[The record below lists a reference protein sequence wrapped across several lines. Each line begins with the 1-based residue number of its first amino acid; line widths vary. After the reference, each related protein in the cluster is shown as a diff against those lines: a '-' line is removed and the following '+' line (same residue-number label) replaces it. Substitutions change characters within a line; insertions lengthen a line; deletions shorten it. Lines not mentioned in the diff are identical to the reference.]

1 MCALNV
7 VKGMILFMTVK
18 SLNKKI
24 LIPICLLALISI
36 LTIYSALTYTSSEL
50 GNLALKQG
58 IWYVIG
64 IFLVGF
70 LIHMKNEY
78 LYRHT
83 IFLYILGNILLLGLL
98 LFAEPVNNS
107 KCWFTIP
114 GIGSIQP
121 SEFMKIFIML
131 MLATMIHNFRS
142 DYKNPSVKQEFIF
155 ILKTLVIVLIP
166 SILTF
171 LQPDTGAVI
180 IYFVIYFCMMFIS
193 GIRIRWFL
201 IALGIMIGLLAFIFG
216 IFFFQQKLFISL
228 FGTNLFYRFERIF
241 NWQSGTGLQLEN
253 ALAAIGSAG
262 FFGHGFNQTPIYFPE
277 SSTDF
282 IFAVYASNFG
292 FLGVALLLGIIIYL
306 DTQIVLLAKR
316 KILDTDKYILAG
328 ILGMLLFQQ
337 VQNIGM
343 TVGLLPIT
351 GITLPFISYG
361 GSSLLSYMILVG
373 IILNISMEKS
383 RHYKYR

>member
-1 MCALNV
+1 
-7 VKGMILFMTVK
+7 MTVK
-18 SLNKKI
+18 KLNKKI
-24 LIPICLLALISI
+24 LIPICLMAIISI
-36 LTIYSALTYTSSEL
+36 VTIYSALTYTSSEL
-50 GNLALKQG
+50 GNLALKQTL
-58 IWYVIG
+58 WYFIG
-64 IFLVGF
+64 ALLVAF

-83 IFLYILGNILLLGLL
+83 IFLYIVGNILLLGLL

-107 KCWFTIP
+107 KCWFSIP

-142 DYKNPSVKQEFIF
+142 DYKNPTLGQEFLF

-180 IYFVIYFCMMFIS
+180 IYFIIYFFMMFAS

-201 IALGIMIGLLAFIFG
+201 IAGGIVFLLLAIIFG
-216 IFFFQQKLFISL
+216 IFFLQQDLFINL
-228 FGTNLFYRFERIF
+228 FGTDLFYRFERIF

-262 FFGHGFNQTPIYFPE
+262 VFGHGFNQTPIYFPE

-282 IFAVYASNFG
+282 IFAVFASNFG
-292 FLGVALLLGIIIYL
+292 FLGVIILLGVIIYF

-316 KILDTDKYILAG
+316 KLLDTDKYILAG

-361 GSSLLSYMILVG
+361 GSSLLSYMIIIG
-373 IILNISMEKS
+373 IILNISTEKDK
-383 RHYKYR
+383 HYKYR

>member
-1 MCALNV
+1 
-7 VKGMILFMTVK
+7 MTVK
-18 SLNKKI
+18 RLNKKI
-24 LIPICLLALISI
+24 LIPICIMAIISI
-36 LTIYSALTYTSSEL
+36 ITIYSALTYTSSDQ
-50 GNLALKQG
+50 GNLALKQAL
-58 IWYVIG
+58 WYCIG
-64 IFLVGF
+64 ALLVAF

-83 IFLYILGNILLLGLL
+83 VFLYVFGNILLLGLL

-142 DYKNPSVKQEFIF
+142 DYKNPTLKQEFIF
-155 ILKTLVIVLIP
+155 ILKTLGIVLIP

-180 IYFVIYFCMMFIS
+180 IYFIIYFCMMFVS
-193 GIRIRWFL
+193 GIRIRWFV
-201 IALGIMIGLLAFIFG
+201 IAGGIVLVLLAFIFG
-216 IFFFQQKLFISL
+216 LFFLQQNLFIDL
-228 FGTNLFYRFERIF
+228 FGTDLFYRFERIF

-262 FFGHGFNQTPIYFPE
+262 LFGHGFNHTPIYFPE

-292 FLGVALLLGIIIYL
+292 LLGVIFLLGVIIYF
-306 DTQIVLLAKR
+306 DTNIILLAKR
-316 KILDTDKYILAG
+316 KLVDTDKYILAG

-361 GSSLLSYMILVG
+361 GSSLLSYMIIVG
-373 IILNISMEKS
+373 IILNISMEKA

>member
-1 MCALNV
+1 MTIKKLN
-7 VKGMILFMTVK
+7 M
-18 SLNKKI
+18 KI
-24 LIPICLLALISI
+24 LIPICIMAIISI
-36 LTIYSALTYTSSEL
+36 ITIYSALTYTSSEL

-58 IWYVIG
+58 LWYVIG
-64 IFLVGF
+64 ALLVAF

-83 IFLYILGNILLLGLL
+83 VFLYILGNILLVGLL

-121 SEFMKIFIML
+121 SEFMKIFLML

-142 DYKNPSVKQEFIF
+142 DYKNPTIKQEFIF

-166 SILTF
+166 SALTF

-180 IYFVIYFCMMFIS
+180 IYFIIYFCMMFVS

-201 IALGIMIGLLAFIFG
+201 IAGGVLLLLLATIFG
-216 IFFFQQKLFISL
+216 IYFFEQDLFIKL
-228 FGTNLFYRFERIF
+228 FGTDLFYRFERIF

-292 FLGVALLLGIIIYL
+292 LFGVIILLGVIIYF

-316 KILDTDKYILAG
+316 KLLDTDKYILAG

-337 VQNIGM
+337 IQNIGM
-343 TVGLLPIT
+343 TVGLFPIT

-373 IILNISMEKS
+373 VILNISMEKAK
-383 RHYKYR
+383 HYKYR

>member
-1 MCALNV
+1 
-7 VKGMILFMTVK
+7 MTIRK
-18 SLNKKI
+18 LNKKI
-24 LIPICLLALISI
+24 LIPICLMAVISI
-36 LTIYSALTYTSSEL
+36 VTIYSALTYTSSEL
-50 GNLALKQG
+50 GNLALKQAL
-58 IWYVIG
+58 WYFIG
-64 IFLVGF
+64 ALLVVF
-70 LIHMKNEY
+70 LIYMKNEY

-83 IFLYILGNILLLGLL
+83 TFLYIFGNILLLGLL

-107 KCWFTIP
+107 KCWFIIP

-142 DYKNPSVKQEFIF
+142 DYKNPTLKQEFIF
-155 ILKTLVIVLIP
+155 ILKTLGIVLIP

-171 LQPDTGAVI
+171 MQPDTGAVI
-180 IYFVIYFCMMFIS
+180 IYFIIYFCMMFAS
-193 GIRIRWFL
+193 GIRMRWFL
-201 IALGIMIGLLAFIFG
+201 IAFGTLLLLLGVIFG
-216 IFFFQQKLFISL
+216 IFFLQQDLFIDL
-228 FGTNLFYRFERIF
+228 FGTDLFYRFERIF

-282 IFAVYASNFG
+282 IFAVFASNFG
-292 FLGVALLLGIIIYL
+292 FLGVIILLSIIIYF
-306 DTQIVLLAKR
+306 DVEIILLAKR
-316 KILDTDKYILAG
+316 KLLDSDKYILAG

-337 VQNIGM
+337 IQNIGM

-361 GSSLLSYMILVG
+361 GSSLLSYMIIIG
-373 IILNISMEKS
+373 IILNISMEKA
-383 RHYKYR
+383 RNYKYR

>member
-1 MCALNV
+1 MI
-7 VKGMILFMTVK
+7 VKK
-18 SLNKKI
+18 LNKKI
-24 LIPICLLALISI
+24 LIPICMMAIISI
-36 LTIYSALTYTSSEL
+36 ITIYSALTYTSSEL

-58 IWYVIG
+58 IWYIVGIG
-64 IFLVGF
+64 LVAF

-83 IFLYILGNILLLGLL
+83 IFLYIFGNILLLGLL

-107 KCWFTIP
+107 KCWFSIP
-114 GIGSIQP
+114 GVGTIQP

-142 DYKNPSVKQEFIF
+142 DYKNPSVGQEFIF
-155 ILKTLVIVLIP
+155 ILKTLGIVLIP
-166 SILTF
+166 SVLTF

-180 IYFVIYFCMMFIS
+180 IYLIIYFCMMFAS

-201 IALGIMIGLLAFIFG
+201 IAGGVLALLLSSIFG
-216 IFFFQQKLFISL
+216 LFFLKQDLFIDL

-262 FFGHGFNQTPIYFPE
+262 IFGHGFNETPIYFPE

-282 IFAVYASNFG
+282 IFAVFASNFG
-292 FLGVALLLGIIIYL
+292 LFGVIILLGIIVYF
-306 DTQIVLLAKR
+306 DVQIILLAKR

-328 ILGMLLFQQ
+328 IVGMLLFQQ
-337 VQNIGM
+337 IQNIGM

-373 IILNISMEKS
+373 IILNISMEKEK
-383 RHYKYR
+383 HHKYT

>member
-1 MCALNV
+1 
-7 VKGMILFMTVK
+7 MTIK
-18 SLNKKI
+18 RLNKKI
-24 LIPICLLALISI
+24 LIPICMMAIISI
-36 LTIYSALTYTSSEL
+36 ITIYSALTYTSSEL
-50 GNLALKQG
+50 GNLALRQAL
-58 IWYVIG
+58 WYFIG
-64 IFLVGF
+64 AILVAF

-83 IFLYILGNILLLGLL
+83 IFLYIFGNILLLGLL

-107 KCWFTIP
+107 RCWFTIP

-180 IYFVIYFCMMFIS
+180 IYFIIYFCMMFIS

-201 IALGIMIGLLAFIFG
+201 IAGGVIILLLAIIFG
-216 IFFFQQKLFISL
+216 IFFLQQDLFIDI
-228 FGTNLFYRFERIF
+228 FGTDLFYRFERIF

-262 FFGHGFNQTPIYFPE
+262 LFGHGFNQTPIYFPE

-292 FLGVALLLGIIIYL
+292 LIGVFALLGIIIYF
-306 DTQIVLLAKR
+306 DVQIILLAKR
-316 KILDTDKYILAG
+316 KLVDTDKYILAG

-337 VQNIGM
+337 IQNIGM

-383 RHYKYR
+383 RNYRYR

>member
-1 MCALNV
+1 
-7 VKGMILFMTVK
+7 MTVK
-18 SLNKKI
+18 RLNKKI
-24 LIPICLLALISI
+24 LIPICIMAIISI
-36 LTIYSALTYTSSEL
+36 ITIYSALTYTSSDQ
-50 GNLALKQG
+50 GNLALKQAL
-58 IWYVIG
+58 WYCIG
-64 IFLVGF
+64 ALLVAFL
-70 LIHMKNEY
+70 LHMKNEY

-83 IFLYILGNILLLGLL
+83 VFLYVFGNILLLGLL

-142 DYKNPSVKQEFIF
+142 DYKNPTLKQEFIF
-155 ILKTLVIVLIP
+155 ILKTLGIVLIP

-180 IYFVIYFCMMFIS
+180 IYFIIYFCMMFVS
-193 GIRIRWFL
+193 GIRIRWFV
-201 IALGIMIGLLAFIFG
+201 IAGGIVLVLLAFIFG
-216 IFFFQQKLFISL
+216 LFFLQQNLFIDL
-228 FGTNLFYRFERIF
+228 FGTDLFYRFERIF

-262 FFGHGFNQTPIYFPE
+262 LFGHGFNHTPIYFPE

-292 FLGVALLLGIIIYL
+292 LLGVIFLLGVIIYF
-306 DTQIVLLAKR
+306 DTNIILLAKR
-316 KILDTDKYILAG
+316 KLVDTDKYILAG

-361 GSSLLSYMILVG
+361 GSSLLSYMIIVG
-373 IILNISMEKS
+373 IILNISMEKA

>member
-1 MCALNV
+1 
-7 VKGMILFMTVK
+7 MTIK
-18 SLNKKI
+18 RLNKKI
-24 LIPICLLALISI
+24 LIPLCIMAIISI
-36 LTIYSALTYTSSEL
+36 ITIYSALTYTSSEL
-50 GNLALKQG
+50 GNLALRQG
-58 IWYVIG
+58 LWYFIG
-64 IFLVGF
+64 ALLVAF

-83 IFLYILGNILLLGLL
+83 VFLYIFGNILLLGLL

-107 KCWFTIP
+107 RCWFTIP

-121 SEFMKIFIML
+121 SEFMKIFLML

-142 DYKNPSVKQEFIF
+142 DYKNPDLKQEFIF
-155 ILKTLVIVLIP
+155 ILKTLGIVLIP

-180 IYFVIYFCMMFIS
+180 IYFIIYFCMMFIS

-201 IALGIMIGLLAFIFG
+201 IAFGIVIVLICSIFG
-216 IFFFQQKLFISL
+216 IYFFNQDLFINL
-228 FGTNLFYRFERIF
+228 FGTDLFYRFERIF
-241 NWQSGTGLQLEN
+241 NWRSGTGLQLEN

-262 FFGHGFNQTPIYFPE
+262 LFGHGFNQTPIYFPE

-292 FLGVALLLGIIIYL
+292 LVGVLFLLGVIIYF
-306 DTQIVLLAKR
+306 DVQIVLLAKR
-316 KILDTDKYILAG
+316 KLVDTDKYILAG

-373 IILNISMEKS
+373 IILNISMEKAK
-383 RHYKYR
+383 HYKYR

>member
-1 MCALNV
+1 
-7 VKGMILFMTVK
+7 MTVK
-18 SLNKKI
+18 KLNKKI
-24 LIPICLLALISI
+24 LIPICIMAAISI
-36 LTIYSALTYTSSEL
+36 VTIYSALTYTSSEL
-50 GNLALKQG
+50 GNLALKQAL
-58 IWYVIG
+58 WYIIG
-64 IFLVGF
+64 SFLVAF

-83 IFLYILGNILLLGLL
+83 IFLYILGNLLLLGLL

-114 GIGSIQP
+114 GIGSLQP

-142 DYKNPSVKQEFIF
+142 DYTNPTLKQEFIF
-155 ILKTLVIVLIP
+155 ILKTLGIVLIP

-180 IYFVIYFCMMFIS
+180 IYFIIYFCMMFAS

-201 IALGIMIGLLAFIFG
+201 IAGGVFLLLLAIIFG
-216 IFFFQQKLFISL
+216 IFFLQQDLFINL
-228 FGTNLFYRFERIF
+228 FGTDLFYRFERIF

-262 FFGHGFNQTPIYFPE
+262 FFGHGFNHTPIYFPE

-292 FLGVALLLGIIIYL
+292 LLGVIILLTIIVYF
-306 DTQIVLLAKR
+306 DSQIILLAKR
-316 KILDTDKYILAG
+316 KLVDTDKYILAG

-361 GSSLLSYMILVG
+361 GSSLLSYMVIVG

>member
-1 MCALNV
+1 
-7 VKGMILFMTVK
+7 MTVK
-18 SLNKKI
+18 KLNKKI
-24 LIPICLLALISI
+24 LIPICIMAAISI
-36 LTIYSALTYTSSEL
+36 VTIYSALTYTSSEL
-50 GNLALKQG
+50 GNLALKQAL
-58 IWYVIG
+58 WYIIG
-64 IFLVGF
+64 SFLVAF

-83 IFLYILGNILLLGLL
+83 IFLYILGNLLLLGLL

-114 GIGSIQP
+114 GIGSLQP

-142 DYKNPSVKQEFIF
+142 DYTNPTLKQEFIF
-155 ILKTLVIVLIP
+155 ILKTLGIVLIP

-180 IYFVIYFCMMFIS
+180 IYFIIYFCMMFAS

-201 IALGIMIGLLAFIFG
+201 IAGGVFLLLLAIIFG
-216 IFFFQQKLFISL
+216 IFFLQQDLFINL
-228 FGTNLFYRFERIF
+228 FGTDLFYRFERIF

-262 FFGHGFNQTPIYFPE
+262 FFGHGFNHTPIYFPE

-292 FLGVALLLGIIIYL
+292 LLGVIILLTIIVYF
-306 DTQIVLLAKR
+306 DSQIILLAKR
-316 KILDTDKYILAG
+316 KLVDTDKYILAG

-361 GSSLLSYMILVG
+361 GSSLLSYMVIVG
-373 IILNISMEKS
+373 IILNISMEKA

>member
-1 MCALNV
+1 
-7 VKGMILFMTVK
+7 MTIK
-18 SLNKKI
+18 KLNKKI
-24 LIPICLLALISI
+24 LIPICIMAVISI
-36 LTIYSALTYTSSEL
+36 VTIYSALTYTSSEL
-50 GNLALKQG
+50 GNLALKQSL
-58 IWYVIG
+58 WYLIG
-64 IFLVGF
+64 VCLVVF

-83 IFLYILGNILLLGLL
+83 VFLYIFGNVLLLGLL

-121 SEFMKIFIML
+121 SEFMKIFLML

-142 DYKNPSVKQEFIF
+142 DYKNPDLKQEFLF
-155 ILKTLVIVLIP
+155 ILKTLGIVLIP

-180 IYFVIYFCMMFIS
+180 IYFIIYFCMMFAS
-193 GIRIRWFL
+193 GIRMRWFL
-201 IALGIMIGLLAFIFG
+201 IAFGVAFFILACIFG
-216 IFFFQQKLFISL
+216 IYFFKQDLFIDL
-228 FGTNLFYRFERIF
+228 FGTDLFYRFDRIF
-241 NWQSGTGLQLEN
+241 SWQDGTGLQLEN

-262 FFGHGFNQTPIYFPE
+262 FLGHGFNQTPIYFPE

-292 FLGVALLLGIIIYL
+292 LLGVILLLGVIIYF
-306 DTQIVLLAKR
+306 DIQIILLAKR
-316 KILDTDKYILAG
+316 KLMDTDKYILAG
-328 ILGMLLFQQ
+328 IVGMLLFQQ

-343 TVGLLPIT
+343 TVGLFPIT

-361 GSSLLSYMILVG
+361 GSSLLSYMVIIG
-373 IILNISMEKS
+373 IILNISMEKAK
-383 RHYKYR
+383 HYKYK

>member
-1 MCALNV
+1 
-7 VKGMILFMTVK
+7 MTIK
-18 SLNKKI
+18 RLNKKI
-24 LIPICLLALISI
+24 LIPICMMAIISI
-36 LTIYSALTYTSSEL
+36 ITIYSALTYTSSEL
-50 GNLALKQG
+50 GNLALRQAL
-58 IWYVIG
+58 WYFIG
-64 IFLVGF
+64 AILVAF

-83 IFLYILGNILLLGLL
+83 VFLYIFGNILLLGLL

-107 KCWFTIP
+107 RCWFTIP

-121 SEFMKIFIML
+121 SEFMKIFLML

-166 SILTF
+166 SVLTF

-180 IYFVIYFCMMFIS
+180 IYFIIYFCMMFIS

-201 IALGIMIGLLAFIFG
+201 IAGGLIILLLAIIFG
-216 IFFFQQKLFISL
+216 IFFLQQDLFIDI
-228 FGTNLFYRFERIF
+228 FGTDLFYRFERIF

-262 FFGHGFNQTPIYFPE
+262 LFGHGFNQTPIYFPE

-292 FLGVALLLGIIIYL
+292 LIGVFVLLGIIIYF
-306 DTQIVLLAKR
+306 DVQIILLAKR
-316 KILDTDKYILAG
+316 KLVDTDKYILAG

-337 VQNIGM
+337 IQNIGM

-383 RHYKYR
+383 RNYRYR

>member
-1 MCALNV
+1 
-7 VKGMILFMTVK
+7 MTIK
-18 SLNKKI
+18 KLNKKI
-24 LIPICLLALISI
+24 LIPICIMAVISI
-36 LTIYSALTYTSSEL
+36 ITIYSALTYTSSEL

-58 IWYVIG
+58 LWYLIG
-64 IFLVGF
+64 AILVFFL
-70 LIHMKNEY
+70 LRMKNEY

-121 SEFMKIFIML
+121 SEFMKIFLML

-142 DYKNPSVKQEFIF
+142 DYKNPTLMQEFIF
-155 ILKTLVIVLIP
+155 ILKTFVIVLIP
-166 SILTF
+166 SVLTF

-180 IYFVIYFCMMFIS
+180 IYFIIYFCMMFVS

-201 IALGIMIGLLAFIFG
+201 VAFGIVALAVFG
-216 IFFFQQKLFISL
+216 IFFLFFFQQNLFIDL
-228 FGTNLFYRFERIF
+228 FGTDLFYRFERIF

-292 FLGVALLLGIIIYL
+292 LFGVILLLGVIIYF
-306 DTQIVLLAKR
+306 DVQIVLLAKR
-316 KILDTDKYILAG
+316 KLLDTDKYILAG

-337 VQNIGM
+337 IQNIGM

-383 RHYKYR
+383 KNYKYK

>member
-1 MCALNV
+1 
-7 VKGMILFMTVK
+7 MTVK
-18 SLNKKI
+18 RLNKKI
-24 LIPICLLALISI
+24 LIPICIMAIISI
-36 LTIYSALTYTSSEL
+36 ITIYSALTYTSSDQ
-50 GNLALKQG
+50 GNLALKQAL
-58 IWYVIG
+58 WYCIG
-64 IFLVGF
+64 ALLVAF

-83 IFLYILGNILLLGLL
+83 VFLYVFGNILLLGLL
-98 LFAEPVNNS
+98 LFADPVNNS

-142 DYKNPSVKQEFIF
+142 DYKNPTLKQEFIF
-155 ILKTLVIVLIP
+155 ILKTLGIVLIP

-180 IYFVIYFCMMFIS
+180 IYFIIYFCMMFVS
-193 GIRIRWFL
+193 GIRIRWFV
-201 IALGIMIGLLAFIFG
+201 IAGGIVLVLLAFIFG
-216 IFFFQQKLFISL
+216 LFFLQQNLFIDL
-228 FGTNLFYRFERIF
+228 FGTDLFYRFERIF

-262 FFGHGFNQTPIYFPE
+262 LFGHGFNHTPIYFPE

-292 FLGVALLLGIIIYL
+292 LLGVIFLLGVIIYF
-306 DTQIVLLAKR
+306 DTNIILLAKR
-316 KILDTDKYILAG
+316 KLVDTDKYILAG

-361 GSSLLSYMILVG
+361 GSSLLSYMIIVG
-373 IILNISMEKS
+373 IILNISMEKA

>member
-1 MCALNV
+1 
-7 VKGMILFMTVK
+7 MTIK
-18 SLNKKI
+18 RLNKKI
-24 LIPICLLALISI
+24 LIPICMMAIISI
-36 LTIYSALTYTSSEL
+36 ITIYSALTYTSSEL
-50 GNLALKQG
+50 GNLALRQAL
-58 IWYVIG
+58 WYFIG
-64 IFLVGF
+64 ALLVAF

-83 IFLYILGNILLLGLL
+83 IFLYIFGNILLLGLL

-107 KCWFTIP
+107 RCWFTIP

-121 SEFMKIFIML
+121 SEFMKIFLML
-131 MLATMIHNFRS
+131 MLTTMIHNFRS

-166 SILTF
+166 SVLTF

-180 IYFVIYFCMMFIS
+180 IYFIIYFCMMFIS

-201 IALGIMIGLLAFIFG
+201 IAGGLIILLLAIIFG
-216 IFFFQQKLFISL
+216 IFFLQQDLFIDL
-228 FGTNLFYRFERIF
+228 FGTDLFYRFERIF

-262 FFGHGFNQTPIYFPE
+262 LFGHGFNQTPIYFPE

-292 FLGVALLLGIIIYL
+292 LIGVFVLLGIIIYF
-306 DTQIVLLAKR
+306 DVQIILLAKR
-316 KILDTDKYILAG
+316 KLVDTDKYILAG

-337 VQNIGM
+337 IQNIGM

-383 RHYKYR
+383 RNYRYR

>member
-1 MCALNV
+1 
-7 VKGMILFMTVK
+7 MTVK
-18 SLNKKI
+18 KLNKKI
-24 LIPICLLALISI
+24 LIPICIMAAISI
-36 LTIYSALTYTSSEL
+36 VTIYSALTYTSSEL
-50 GNLALKQG
+50 GNLALKQAL
-58 IWYVIG
+58 WYIIG
-64 IFLVGF
+64 SFLVAF

-83 IFLYILGNILLLGLL
+83 IFLYILGNLLLLGLL

-114 GIGSIQP
+114 GIGSLQP

-142 DYKNPSVKQEFIF
+142 DYTNPTLKQEFIF
-155 ILKTLVIVLIP
+155 ILKTLGIVLIP

-180 IYFVIYFCMMFIS
+180 IYFIIYFCMMFAS

-201 IALGIMIGLLAFIFG
+201 IAGGVFLLLLAIIFG
-216 IFFFQQKLFISL
+216 IFFLQQDLFINL
-228 FGTNLFYRFERIF
+228 FGTDLFYRFERIF

-262 FFGHGFNQTPIYFPE
+262 FFGHGFNHTPIYFPE

-292 FLGVALLLGIIIYL
+292 LLGVIILLTLIVYFDSQII
-306 DTQIVLLAKR
+306 LLAKR
-316 KILDTDKYILAG
+316 KLVDTDKYILAG

-361 GSSLLSYMILVG
+361 GSSLLSYMVIIG
-373 IILNISMEKS
+373 IILNISMEKA